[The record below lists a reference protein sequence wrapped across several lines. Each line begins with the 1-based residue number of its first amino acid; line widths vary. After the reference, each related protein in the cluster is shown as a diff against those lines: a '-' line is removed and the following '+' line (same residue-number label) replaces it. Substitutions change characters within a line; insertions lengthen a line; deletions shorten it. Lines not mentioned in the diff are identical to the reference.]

1 MAFRPIRL
9 QADHRY
15 DRPALMKKVGVH
27 RQEAAEKYDRL
38 AKVQAVE
45 CLSF

>member
-27 RQEAAEKYDRL
+27 RQEAAEKCDHR